1 MAKESLKQVSE
12 DFINKKESSDSE
24 AIKTQNDNNIKKKR
38 QNIYLSEKALK
49 LLWQHRID
57 TGENISRTIER
68 FVLEHLR

>member
-38 QNIYLSEKALK
+38 
-49 LLWQHRID
+49 
-57 TGENISRTIER
+57 
-68 FVLEHLR
+68 